1 MFRVSFA
8 YSVLHRESLAP
19 SSNRATSI
27 HWVSGEA
34 KQASFHPPL
43 KLLVT
48 FLGARGSVAFL
59 LQRPP
64 GSQVFR
70 AAEVC
75 TQTRTPKALAQPNG
89 VDEKLLAYFVARI
102 VAAYHSSSLRR
113 SKNRLSFYGAG
124 GRKWFWLLAQPRPSM
139 QGAWKRKQNFSNECK
154 TWSNYAGPSVVG
166 CRSLPP
172 LFLAQ
177 PSV

>member
-8 YSVLHRESLAP
+8 DSVLHRESLAP

-70 AAEVC
+70 AVEVC

-102 VAAYHSSSLRR
+102 VAGSLLPLVLSSAFKKPVKLLWSRR
-113 SKNRLSFYGAG
+113 EKVV
-124 GRKWFWLLAQPRPSM
+124 LATRATAP
-139 QGAWKRKQNFSNECK
+139 K
-154 TWSNYAGPSVVG
+154 YARRVEAKAK
-166 CRSLPP
+166 
-172 LFLAQ
+172 LFQ
-177 PSV
+177 